1 MFSWT
6 WEDYVIQ
13 VESHRCM
20 GSVMWNCSHCV
31 TMRAC
36 VFVLPEHFR
45 ELQSSVFFELWNYKL
60 GILTLKRRIFPIKCL
75 FCHVEKSER
84 LCMTPS
90 CGAAITR
97 AFTKTMNTCGRLIS
111 VSDCSTNI
119 IITQIYYSMTYN
131 MHCKV
136 SIVTLEELDTVSVV
150 Q

>member
-1 MFSWT
+1 
-6 WEDYVIQ
+6 
-13 VESHRCM
+13 
-20 GSVMWNCSHCV
+20 
-31 TMRAC
+31 
-36 VFVLPEHFR
+36 
-45 ELQSSVFFELWNYKL
+45 
-60 GILTLKRRIFPIKCL
+60 
-75 FCHVEKSER
+75 
-84 LCMTPS
+84 MTPS

-150 Q
+150 QQNHSLAYRIAKIVTSDRLPVSVTGGQCLTTHPGMMLLTVTDDL